1 MATMSVMTKTFTGE
15 NGQPV
20 NYRVLAISGT
30 INGKLYNVEFKG
42 SQAQLDMAD
51 MILNST
57 ENPKTVFGT
66 ISQEEENDFLA
77 E

>member
-1 MATMSVMTKTFTGE
+1 MATMSVMTKTFNGE

-57 ENPKTVFGT
+57 ENPKAVFGT
-66 ISQEEENDFLA
+66 ISEDEEKDFLGK
-77 E
+77 